1 MFICHILHVLYCYST
16 SFFLKCCSIW
26 CTHSSQDRDQ
36 RSGVKRSD
44 LEKEICRISWRCFL
58 NEKKATRKMRVG
70 WTSIRSQ
77 LLLITPYCY
86 FLLLIHNCNHFIN
99 EISPSVFCMFFFF
112 SNIWN
117 IVVESPWII
126 PLMSLLNQGFFLR
139 RRLDCT
145 MWQGTKFSWEQGT
158 TAVLKWH
165 PKKWTHHLPWKH

>member
-99 EISPSVFCMFFFF
+99 EISPSVFCMFFFLF
-112 SNIWN
+112 EYLEHCGGKSMDNPIDVPAEPRLFFKTTPGLHHVTRDK
-117 IVVESPWII
+117 I
-126 PLMSLLNQGFFLR
+126 FLR
-139 RRLDCT
+139 AGND
-145 MWQGTKFSWEQGT
+145 SS
-158 TAVLKWH
+158 
-165 PKKWTHHLPWKH
+165 P